1 MTSEKLQ
8 DHLAYPPRA
17 FRADRAAAYLGM
29 STSKFL
35 ELVDQGRL
43 SPGVKVDGMTL
54 FDRLQLDADFEALK
68 VEEAGRKR
76 NTVDMVLGLEKND

>member
-1 MTSEKLQ
+1 MAHEKLQ

-17 FRADRAAAYLGM
+17 FRAERAAAYLSM

-35 ELVDQGRL
+35 ELVDRGKL

-68 VEEAGRKR
+68 AEEAGRRR
-76 NTVDMVLGLEKND
+76 NPIEEHYGVNGD

>member
-1 MTSEKLQ
+1 MSEKLQ

-43 SPGVKVDGMTL
+43 SPGIKVDGMTL
-54 FDRLQLDADFEALK
+54 FDRLQLDADFEAFK

-76 NTVDMVLGLEKND
+76 NPIEAHYGVNSD

>member
-8 DHLAYPPRA
+8 DNLAYPPRA

-43 SPGVKVDGMTL
+43 SPGIKVDGMTL

-76 NTVDMVLGLEKND
+76 NPIEAHYGVNSD

>member
-1 MTSEKLQ
+1 MAQEKLQ

-17 FRADRAAAYLGM
+17 MRAPRAAAYLGM

-35 ELVDQGRL
+35 DLVDKGRL
-43 SPGVKVDGMTL
+43 SPGTKVDGMTL

-68 VEEAGRKR
+68 ADEAGRKS
-76 NTVDMVLGLEKND
+76 NPIEAHYGVDGD